1 VRADD
6 PRHGKLAGY
15 RAGCHEQCCRK
26 AANDHTQRLKL
37 RGEYGKRHV
46 DATGTR
52 RRVQALAAI
61 GWSHANVS
69 RYIGWEGTFLA
80 QAMRTRGKVHVDTA
94 AAVRKAYDDLS
105 MKLPPQ
111 TTTSERMSVAR
122 TLKLAERQ
130 GWLPPLAYDDG
141 RIDDPDSCSACCPAN
156 GSTRPPPNAPKWSG
170 GGSRRGGPSGSCAR
184 SPAGGWG
191 ATPSARRWPRCGIF
205 GRICV
210 RMVTQIKT
218 ARSGAPTP

>member
-130 GWLPPLAYDDG
+130 GWLPPLSYDDG
-141 RIDDPDSCSACCPAN
+141 RIDDPDYRPHAGSNRRHRDDVDDAVVLRVLSGERLDTTPAE
-156 GSTRPPPNAPKWSG
+156 RAEVV
-170 GGSRRGGPSGSCAR
+170 
-184 SPAGGWG
+184 
-191 ATPSARRWPRCGIF
+191 RRWLAS
-205 GRICV
+205 GRSERQLCQITGW
-210 RMVTQIKT
+210 RMGRYTEREEV
-218 ARSGAPTP
+218 A